1 MVCKHKHIK
10 SENCVL
16 FCMDCGER
24 LPDDYFRQKNAAN
37 NAAKP
42 ADDETPAPAEPAANT
57 PKKGGRKKVTK

>member
-24 LPDDYFRQKNAAN
+24 FPDDYFRQKNAAN
-37 NAAKP
+37 SAAKP
-42 ADDETPAPAEPAANT
+42 ADDEQPTAAEPAANT
-57 PKKGGRKKVTK
+57 PKKGGRKKIAK